1 MPSQSAI
8 FLARIGAEAYKL
20 FETFEFTHHD
30 DRSDLAAIMAVFENH
45 CIGEVNAVYIRGLK
59 MAASR
64 HLMRVVLQAS
74 LSVLLSICIKNAFWP
89 GLKEI
94 ESKTCHAQKQY

>member
-30 DRSDLAAIMAVFENH
+30 DCSDLAAIMAVFENH

-74 LSVLLSICIKNAFWP
+74 LSERLLAWTQRNRVQNLSR
-89 GLKEI
+89 
-94 ESKTCHAQKQY
+94 SKTVLK